1 MHPLKAIRID
11 SDPIYTH
18 YLANNMATLC
28 MSIISTSS
36 SFSALNFSL
45 FLFSRPL
52 STDPSSLVGSPSS
65 RFSSFYPRPRNLAGK
80 YLFRRGISR
89 MYFGFVSGGDNF
101 MTGQLSRELG
111 FTML

>member
-11 SDPIYTH
+11 SNPIYTH
-18 YLANNMATLC
+18 YLANNLATLC

-45 FLFSRPL
+45 SLFSHPL
-52 STDPSSLVGSPSS
+52 SDPSSLAGSPSS
-65 RFSSFYPRPRNLAGK
+65 RFSSFYLKPRNLAGK

-89 MYFGFVSGGDNF
+89 IYFGFVSGGDNF
-101 MTGQLSRELG
+101 TTGQLSRELG